1 MKLVSIN
8 AHLSNAEKA
17 DRSYTIEGS
26 VRIDSN
32 TVSVEGGTVTA
43 ADGSYL
49 GGFSEYG
56 DNLNITYQTKEERS
70 AILAAVEGFVTDAK
84 AYAADN
90 FQI

>member
-49 GGFSEYG
+49 GSFSEYG

-70 AILAAVEGFVTDAK
+70 AILAAVEGFITDAK

>member
-8 AHLSNAEKA
+8 AHLSNADKA

-26 VRIDSN
+26 VRIDRN

-49 GGFSEYG
+49 GSFSEYG

>member
-49 GGFSEYG
+49 GSFSEYG

>member
-8 AHLSNAEKA
+8 AHLSNADKA

-49 GGFSEYG
+49 GSFSEYG

>member
-8 AHLSNAEKA
+8 AHLSNADKA

-32 TVSVEGGTVTA
+32 TVSVEGGTMTA

-49 GGFSEYG
+49 GSFSEYG

>member
-8 AHLSNAEKA
+8 AHLSNADKA

-26 VRIDSN
+26 VRIESN

-49 GGFSEYG
+49 GSFSEYG

>member
-8 AHLSNAEKA
+8 AHLSNADKA

-49 GGFSEYG
+49 GSFSGYG
-56 DNLNITYQTKEERS
+56 DNLNIAYQTKEERS

>member
-8 AHLSNAEKA
+8 AHLSNADKA

-49 GGFSEYG
+49 GSFSEYG
-56 DNLNITYQTKEERS
+56 DSLNITYQTKEERS